1 MKRIHSFII
10 QTLFFTTTLLLIF
23 ARGYTQERDALDVLV
38 NPEDKAL
45 IEDIIETSQ
54 TISAESQAKLQEIS
68 DNWQKLKDDFPNL
81 PKPLQ
86 DKINQLDN
94 NGFSRQLSGFKN
106 QFEQFDEGLKGLL
119 DKKEK
124 IDKVIYFY
132 ERYRPDSQNPFRSLE
147 VMKNIFDDVESLLPE
162 EGDYDYIRKPYIWL
176 IRTGIRYFKQGIES
190 AYGGLKN
197 IQAQIKNRAG
207 NCIGYVGGDG
217 TADSSDPRRKAFT
230 DLNTGDIICYTG
242 LRPVGGE
249 IYTNTN
255 GDGVYI
261 WSTNKWTKLNP
272 GLGVVNTIFTDW
284 KIAYQKVITAEE
296 IIYWCNNQL
305 LLYQNARQW
314 GTQEYDKL
322 NSLSGCQKNILFY
335 QKLETNLDNLMNSE
349 NGNKVYF
356 VANYIFNIGNI
367 RSEVKLLSDA
377 VSNTVIFDG
386 LVKDELGKPVSNA
399 TVSIKTETRERITET
414 SEYGVFQI
422 LAEIPETDRNNL
434 PFTLKVNAPNS
445 ANYNET
451 SKITGQCVP
460 CGTITLRKTGLLTII
475 PKTSLLNI
483 GELVEFQVMYSENN
497 DSRDVTSLALNN
509 PNFMATS
516 PGNFVIQASYNG
528 YIADASVEVANNV
541 NCLGDNEIW
550 DETIQQCV
558 CITGFHRDEQGIC
571 VEDEEETIP
580 DLICSDPN
588 SEKIWDENQQKFVC
602 NCLENF
608 IIDPNSGLCIPDVSA
623 ILNNADCAN
632 VADAVANWDPFSQQV
647 ICSCTKNYY
656 TWDVAQ
662 KKCVP
667 DIQAILNNSDCSQWP
682 NTEPKWDYTS
692 GEPYCDC
699 VNGYKWNDDY
709 TKCIS
714 LQEQM
719 VAQTDCSQYGN
730 ARAVWDPVN
739 EEVACECLPGYEWD
753 ENYTKCISIAL
764 AGMQNFD
771 CSGYPNTEAVWDPV
785 SNQAYCDCLPGY
797 EWNDNFTGCEQN
809 IQQQQQQQVQY
820 DCSHLPNSRP
830 VFDPVLNEMVC
841 DCMPGYEWNNNFTA
855 CVPVRN
861 KPNIDWG
868 SIISM
873 TNDIL
878 TGINMGNQGMFPSG
892 TGSFPAGTSMQQPVQ
907 HQSNC
912 NDQQQAG
919 ANTPEVHTIDLGQ
932 SFGTFIFDYETFTA
946 KDQII
951 ITNGGQTIFN
961 TGCVGE
967 RKSVQLNL
975 SGFSPTI
982 SVRVNPNCDGGS
994 STQWNFT
1001 VHCPNN

>member
-1 MKRIHSFII
+1 MKNLHVIISKSF
-10 QTLFFTTTLLLIF
+10 FFTGIFLLILYN
-23 ARGYTQERDALDVLV
+23 GYSQERDALDVLV
-38 NPEDKAL
+38 NSEDKAL
-45 IEDIIETSQ
+45 IEDIIATSQ
-54 TISAESQAKLQEIS
+54 TISSESQEKLQEIE
-68 DNWQKLKDDFPNL
+68 DNWQKLKDNFQNL

-106 QFEQFDEGLKGLL
+106 QFEQFDGGLKDLL

-132 ERYRPDSQNPFRSLE
+132 DRYRPDSQNPFRSLE
-147 VMKNIFDDVESLLPE
+147 VLKNIFDDVESLLPE
-162 EGDYDYIRKPYIWL
+162 EGDYDYIKKPYVWL
-176 IRTGIRYFKQGIES
+176 IRTGIRYFKTGIES

-255 GDGVYI
+255 GDGVYV
-261 WSTNKWTKLNP
+261 WSSDKWTKLNT
-272 GLGVVNTIFTDW
+272 GLGEVNEIFSNW
-284 KIAYQKVITAEE
+284 KMAYKKAITADEM
-296 IIYWCNNQL
+296 IYWSNNQL
-305 LLYQNARQW
+305 LLYKNARQW
-314 GTQEYDKL
+314 GTQEYNKL
-322 NSLSGCQKNILFY
+322 TSLSGCQSDILFY
-335 QKLETNLDNLMNSE
+335 RKLNTSLDELMNSE
-349 NGNKVYF
+349 NGTKGYF
-356 VANYIFNIGNI
+356 VANYIFNIGNL

-377 VSNTVIFDG
+377 VSLTVVFEG
-386 LVKDELGKPVSNA
+386 LVKDEMGKPVANA
-399 TVSIKTETRERITET
+399 TVSVKTESRERITET
-414 SEYGVFQI
+414 TEYGTFQI
-422 LAEIPETDRNNL
+422 LAEIPETERNNA
-434 PFTLKVNAPNS
+434 PYSLKVNAADF

-451 SKITGQCVP
+451 SKITEQCVK
-460 CGTITLRKTGLLTII
+460 CGTITLKKTGLLTIT
-475 PKTSLLNI
+475 PKSSQLKI
-483 GELVEFQVMYSENN
+483 GESVEFQVMYSENN
-497 DSRDVTSLALNN
+497 DSRDVTSQALNN
-509 PNFMATS
+509 PKFMATS
-516 PGNFVIQASYNG
+516 PGSFAVQASYNG
-528 YIADASVEVANNV
+528 YFADASIEVADNTACV
-541 NCLGDNEIW
+541 GDHEIW
-550 DETIQQCV
+550 DETLQQCV
-558 CITGFHRDEQGIC
+558 CIAGFHRNEQGIC
-571 VEDEEETIP
+571 VEDEADTNADLVCP
-580 DLICSDPN
+580 DTN
-588 SEKIWDENQQKFVC
+588 SEKVWDENLQKFVC
-602 NCLENF
+602 NCRENF
-608 IIDPNSGLCIPDVSA
+608 TIDPNSGLCVPDISA
-623 ILNNADCAN
+623 QLNNADCAN
-632 VADAVANWDPFSQQV
+632 VADAVANWDPVSQQV
-647 ICSCTKNYY
+647 ICSCTKYYY
-656 TWDVAQ
+656 TWDANQ

-667 DIQAILNNSDCSQWP
+667 DVQAILANSDCSQWP
-682 NTEPKWDYTS
+682 NTEAKWDYAS
-692 GEPYCDC
+692 EEPYCDC
-699 VNGYKWNDDY
+699 ISGYNWNDDY

-739 EEVACECLPGYEWD
+739 NEVVCECLPGFEWD
-753 ENYTKCISIAL
+753 ENYTKCVSIAL
-764 AGMQNFD
+764 AGVQNID
-771 CSGYPNTEAVWDPV
+771 CSIYANTEAVWDPV
-785 SNQAYCDCLPGY
+785 SQQAYCDCMPGY
-797 EWNDNFTGCEQN
+797 EWNDNFTGCES
-809 IQQQQQQQVQY
+809 IVQQQQPVQY

-830 VFDPVLNEMVC
+830 IFDPVLNQMVC
-841 DCMPGYEWNNNFTA
+841 DCMPGFEWNRDFTA
-855 CVPVRN
+855 CIPVRN

-878 TGINMGNQGMFPSG
+878 NGINAGNQGLFPTG
-892 TGSFPAGTSMQQPVQ
+892 TGSFPTGTSMQQPVQ

-919 ANTPEVHTIDLGQ
+919 ANTPEVHNIDLGQ

-967 RKSVQLNL
+967 HKSVQLNL